1 MKTSRKTAI
10 MAVTGGL
17 AAVAFLAGCSSGQAS
32 TSSSSAP
39 AAAVEGTSIVVYSP
53 QGADTR
59 GPYIAAAAKKAL
71 GVTIK
76 FVSGAGGILTTRLLA
91 EKNNTQADVVL
102 GLGEAQINQVAAAG
116 ILQPFTPSWASD
128 VPGALRGSYKDFTLA
143 TQTPIVVAYNTAKM
157 SASEAPS
164 SWLDLAKPEFKNKFT
179 FPAIASQTGQAAAV
193 GILWRFAD
201 HKTGNVSTKGWST
214 LSKIMAN
221 SVQVSAGQAFDFATV
236 KSGAQP
242 IVVTYLGGLQT
253 AERDNNLDLKIVNGM
268 GGSPY
273 VQTGVGL
280 VKDTS
285 HQAAAKAFINWYG
298 TAKFQVP
305 FVKATNNDT
314 PVNSAAVKEL
324 GSTTKILSSISK
336 QNIDWGIVTAHLT
349 AWLQKIQLGGNS

>member
-1 MKTSRKTAI
+1 MKTSLKTTLV
-10 MAVTGGL
+10 AVTGAL
-17 AAVAFLAGCSSGQAS
+17 AAVTLLAGCTSGSAS
-32 TSSSSAP
+32 ASNSSSSTADIK
-39 AAAVEGTSIVVYSP
+39 GTSIVVYSP

-71 GVTIK
+71 GVTVK
-76 FVSGAGGILTTRLLA
+76 FVSGAGGDLTTRLLA

-102 GLGEAQINQVAAAG
+102 GLGEAQMNQVAAAG
-116 ILQPFTPSWASD
+116 ILQPYTPSWASD
-128 VPGALRGSYKDFTLA
+128 VPAALRGSYKDFTLA

-164 SWLDLAKPEFKNKFT
+164 SWLDLAKPEYKNKFT

-193 GILWRFAD
+193 GILWRFAN
-201 HKTGNVSTKGWST
+201 HKTGAVSDKGWST
-214 LSKIMAN
+214 LAKIMAN
-221 SVQVSAGQAFDFATV
+221 SVQVSAGQAFDYGTV

-253 AERDNNLDLKIVNGM
+253 AEQDNSLDMKIVNTT

-280 VKDTS
+280 VKGTS
-285 HQAAAKAFINWYG
+285 HAAAAKAFINWYG

-324 GSTTKILSSISK
+324 GSTTKVLSSISK
-336 QNIDWGIVTAHLT
+336 QNIDWGIVTTHLT